1 VRERLK
7 GGKMEKK
14 NLRLIVA
21 AAVILVL
28 YHLVIFALPF
38 VKCAMFFVSYVFTLI
53 AFGLCGLAIY
63 HAFKKPDV
71 KSKFYGFPVARIGV
85 LYLAAQ
91 LVVSLVFMAV
101 APWVWWWL
109 PVLCYAG
116 LLVVGLLGLVSTEL
130 TTEEILRQDA
140 KLKKDVSVMRSLQSK
155 ILQLAAQCEEPLL
168 KQLADEMRFSDP
180 VSDGDVD
187 DAEADLSAIV
197 DQLQQAVSDEDGA
210 SVEVLSRQ
218 AIALLAERNRLCK
231 LSKA

>member
-1 VRERLK
+1 
-7 GGKMEKK
+7 MEKK

-63 HAFKKPDV
+63 HAFKRPDV

-91 LVVSLVFMAV
+91 LVASLVFMAV
-101 APWVWWWL
+101 ATWIFWWI

-116 LLVVGLLGLVSTEL
+116 LLVAGLLGLVSTEV

-140 KLKKDVSVMRSLQSK
+140 KLKKETGLMRSLQSK
-155 ILQLAAQCEEPLL
+155 VSQIASQTDNVAIKALAEEF
-168 KQLADEMRFSDP
+168 RYSDP
-180 VSDGDVD
+180 VSSEAIADVESDLAAAVDELQAAYIDGDD
-187 DAEADLSAIV
+187 DATT
-197 DQLQQAVSDEDGA
+197 QLCRKA
-210 SVEVLSRQ
+210 S
-218 AIALLAERNRLCK
+218 ALLAERNRICK
-231 LSKA
+231 LSKK